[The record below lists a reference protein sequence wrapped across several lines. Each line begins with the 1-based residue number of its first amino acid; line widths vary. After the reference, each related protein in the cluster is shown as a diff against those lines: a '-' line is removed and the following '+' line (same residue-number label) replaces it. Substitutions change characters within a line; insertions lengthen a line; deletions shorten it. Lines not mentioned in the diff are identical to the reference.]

1 MSNTLIDCA
10 CGAKDAPDWNGKGQ
24 CITCARDAVLAKP
37 QANRLDERVVY
48 ELKNLI
54 HKDACE
60 VMCGWSDKCDK
71 DENCVPLRKRIAE
84 LLKENK

>member
-1 MSNTLIDCA
+1 MSKHID
-10 CGAKDAPDWNGKGQ
+10 KGRAQ
-24 CITCARDAVLAKP
+24 THYDGDDCNAKP

-48 ELKNLI
+48 ELNNLI

>member
-1 MSNTLIDCA
+1 MTNT
-10 CGAKDAPDWNGKGQ
+10 P
-24 CITCARDAVLAKP
+24 KP
-37 QANRLDERVVY
+37 QANTLDEKIM
-48 ELKNLI
+48 ELFKKDPSI